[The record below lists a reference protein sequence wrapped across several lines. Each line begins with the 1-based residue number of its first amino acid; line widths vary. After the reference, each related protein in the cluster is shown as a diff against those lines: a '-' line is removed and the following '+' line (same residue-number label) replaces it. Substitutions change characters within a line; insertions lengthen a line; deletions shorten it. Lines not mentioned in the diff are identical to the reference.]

1 MSLFA
6 RLAAVLSLFLA
17 TVAHAGSVTPYTADA
32 YSQALTAG
40 TPVLVQ
46 VHADWCPTCRAQAP
60 VVAKLA
66 ADPKYAAF
74 TVLVVDYDAQ
84 KDVRKQL
91 NVPRQSTLLVF
102 KGGAEVARATGI
114 TSADSISA
122 LLDKAL

>member
-1 MSLFA
+1 MSPFA
-6 RLAAVLSLFLA
+6 RLAAVLSMLLA
-17 TVAHAGSVTPYTADA
+17 TVAHAGPVTPYTADA
-32 YSQALTAG
+32 YSQALAAG

-74 TVLVVDYDAQ
+74 TMLVVDYDAQ

-114 TSADSISA
+114 TSADAIGA